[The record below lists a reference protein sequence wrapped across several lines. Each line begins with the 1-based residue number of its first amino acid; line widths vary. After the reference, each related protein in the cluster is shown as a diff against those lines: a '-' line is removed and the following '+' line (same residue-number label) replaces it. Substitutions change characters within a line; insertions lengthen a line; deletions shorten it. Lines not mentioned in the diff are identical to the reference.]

1 MEKQE
6 KIRQYER
13 ALEMWG
19 VTAQFKML
27 VEEVGELFAALG
39 KFDRRRVKEDDV
51 ITEIADASIMVEQM
65 ATLFGYDR
73 FEAEKDRKRTDKSFM
88 VPKKEIA
95 DNDYDLSINKYKQ
108 TEYMAVEYPPTSE
121 ILDELDQLN
130 DQITKELKELR
141 ELLKEG

>member
-27 VEEVGELFAALG
+27 VEEIGELFAALG
-39 KFDRRRVKEDDV
+39 KFDRRRVEEDDV

-73 FEAEKDRKRTDKSFM
+73 FEAEKDRKLQR
-88 VPKKEIA
+88 
-95 DNDYDLSINKYKQ
+95 
-108 TEYMAVEYPPTSE
+108 
-121 ILDELDQLN
+121 
-130 DQITKELKELR
+130 LKERLDKHD
-141 ELLKEG
+141 EQKHKPEAQGD

>member
-27 VEEVGELFAALG
+27 VEEIGELFAALG
-39 KFDRRRVKEDDV
+39 KFDRRRVEEDDV

-73 FEAEKDRKRTDKSFM
+73 FEAEKDRKLQR
-88 VPKKEIA
+88 
-95 DNDYDLSINKYKQ
+95 
-108 TEYMAVEYPPTSE
+108 
-121 ILDELDQLN
+121 
-130 DQITKELKELR
+130 LKERLDKD
-141 ELLKEG
+141 ENSKKNGDTD

>member
-27 VEEVGELFAALG
+27 VEEIGELFAALG
-39 KFDRRRVKEDDV
+39 KFDRRRVEEDDV

-73 FEAEKDRKRTDKSFM
+73 FEAEKDRKLQR
-88 VPKKEIA
+88 
-95 DNDYDLSINKYKQ
+95 
-108 TEYMAVEYPPTSE
+108 
-121 ILDELDQLN
+121 
-130 DQITKELKELR
+130 LKERLDKH
-141 ELLKEG
+141 ENIKINGGNN

>member
-27 VEEVGELFAALG
+27 VEEIGELFAALG
-39 KFDRRRVKEDDV
+39 KFDRRRVEEDDV

-73 FEAEKDRKRTDKSFM
+73 FEAEKDRKLQR
-88 VPKKEIA
+88 
-95 DNDYDLSINKYKQ
+95 
-108 TEYMAVEYPPTSE
+108 
-121 ILDELDQLN
+121 
-130 DQITKELKELR
+130 LKERLDKYG
-141 ELLKEG
+141 EQKHKSEAQGN

>member
-27 VEEVGELFAALG
+27 VEEIGELFAALG
-39 KFDRRRVKEDDV
+39 KFDRRRVEEDDV

-73 FEAEKDRKRTDKSFM
+73 FEAEKDRKLQR
-88 VPKKEIA
+88 
-95 DNDYDLSINKYKQ
+95 
-108 TEYMAVEYPPTSE
+108 
-121 ILDELDQLN
+121 
-130 DQITKELKELR
+130 LKERLDKHD
-141 ELLKEG
+141 EQKHKSEAQGN